1 MSLAITLLLL
11 FYVFFKVGLFTFG
24 GGYAMIPLIEMETL
38 SRGWITYD
46 EIINFIGISEMTPG
60 PFAVNM
66 ATFVGTTQAGFLGAL
81 VATIGVT
88 LPSFIIILL
97 IAKFFH
103 SFLEKKFV
111 RTGLR
116 GIQPVVVAL
125 IAAAGVTLVL
135 KTGLSFLINPNEP
148 IDLRN
153 IVLLINFALL
163 YFGYRYLN
171 KKQLHPILL
180 IVLGA
185 IVGILTFMFF

>member
-46 EIINFIGISEMTPG
+46 ELINFIGISEMTPG

-111 RTGLR
+111 RAGLR

-125 IAAAGVTLVL
+125 IAAAGVTLFL
-135 KTGLSFLINPNEP
+135 KTGLSFLINPYEP

>member
-46 EIINFIGISEMTPG
+46 ELINFIGISEMTPG

-103 SFLEKKFV
+103 SFLEMKFV
-111 RTGLR
+111 RAGLR

-125 IAAAGVTLVL
+125 IAAAGVPLVL
-135 KTGLSFLINPNEP
+135 KTGLCFLINHYEP